1 MMIPKQWFGLVVRV
15 VGLYVFLHGLNFLL
29 DAFDEWV
36 ILGVKH
42 SRVLPISSAV
52 YGVLYN
58 IVGLT
63 LIRGARR
70 WTAFAYPDP
79 SGTDEQ

>member
-1 MMIPKQWFGLVVRV
+1 MIPKQWFGLVVRV

-42 SRVLPISSAV
+42 PRVPPISYAV
-52 YGVLYN
+52 YGVLYD
-58 IVGLT
+58 IVGLA
-63 LIRGARR
+63 LLRGAHR
-70 WTAFAYPDP
+70 WTAFAYPDA
-79 SGTDEQ
+79 SGTGEE